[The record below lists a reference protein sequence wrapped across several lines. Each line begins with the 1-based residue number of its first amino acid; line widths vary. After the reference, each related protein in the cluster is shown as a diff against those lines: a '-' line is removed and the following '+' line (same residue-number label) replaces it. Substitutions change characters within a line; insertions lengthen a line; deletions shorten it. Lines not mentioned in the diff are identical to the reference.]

1 MVAGES
7 YDASDPTLVAAR
19 ARARRLTARYNATS
33 QEDGD
38 ERRALLMSCSKR
50 SATERGSSRRSS
62 AITAGTSRS
71 ETVPS

>member
-1 MVAGES
+1 MVAGEA
-7 YDASDPTLVAAR
+7 YDASDPALVTAR

-38 ERRALLMSCSKR
+38 ERRALL
-50 SATERGSSRRSS
+50 TELFDAVGDGAWISHRSS

-71 ETVPS
+71 ESVCS